1 MFIKRNL
8 VKQLPIQP
16 FLNTELQNL
25 NKGRGDFAPII
36 NICKLS
42 PLSYR
47 YTCMYMYFKHLI
59 YTDLLIAGMMLG
71 EILTMEKSQLI

>member
-25 NKGRGDFAPII
+25 NKGRGDFAAII

-42 PLSYR
+42 PLS
-47 YTCMYMYFKHLI
+47 
-59 YTDLLIAGMMLG
+59 
-71 EILTMEKSQLI
+71 